1 MRVSNELGAGRPA
14 AARLAAQSV
23 AVLALSLMAGI
34 AILLAS
40 LHRVLPLVIT
50 SDPAVIDG
58 TQRVIPIVAYMLI
71 GDGMNACMSGVV
83 RGCGQQ
89 AKGRC
94 TQLVHILVMQVPM
107 HSELLLRQSVVP
119 IVSSQHP
126 VSITAQLAISCKVL
140 PLCICPCCCWVDSC
154 FLLIAHDDLTK
165 TLGTSVF
172 AAGCRCWREC
182 GDILVHRVTIG
193 CAAGFP
199 WAAGC
204 SRVVEWVGMYY
215 HSPGCCHEHFGA
227 QV

>member
-1 MRVSNELGAGRPA
+1 MDASKLSRSLDFSVEAVNTGAASVRVSNELGAGRPA

-89 AKGRC
+89 AKGEC
-94 TQLVHILVMQVPM
+94 TQLVWSDYHHASLYVHTAAVSCCQ
-107 HSELLLRQSVVP
+107 SQQSVIP
-119 IVSSQHP
+119 IESSQYLL
-126 VSITAQLAISCKVL
+126 QLLSNLVG
-140 PLCICPCCCWVDSC
+140 
-154 FLLIAHDDLTK
+154 
-165 TLGTSVF
+165 TLGT
-172 AAGCRCWREC
+172 A
-182 GDILVHRVTIG
+182 L
-193 CAAGFP
+193 
-199 WAAGC
+199 
-204 SRVVEWVGMYY
+204 
-215 HSPGCCHEHFGA
+215 
-227 QV
+227 